1 MATNLTG
8 NTIAATYDQLLHVD
22 DGPTATEK
30 TVYSGT
36 GVATALKV
44 GTTSV
49 SVDNIQLNG
58 NTIQATT
65 GNLTLGSAIAFGSAS
80 NARTALGLGTMA
92 TQNSGA
98 VAITGG
104 TVSGVA
110 FSGSFTGMTLVESD
124 TLATSAAAAGVN
136 LNGNTLAADGT
147 DTNIGI
153 NVTPKGTGAV
163 TVTGSAIIAANSAN
177 AALRVTQVG
186 TGNAILVE
194 DSANP
199 DATPFAVD
207 ASGNVGIG
215 TTTPAAPLEVTGTA
229 ASMVVRA
236 TAAGQGSYVF
246 AAASDYFTSF
256 RSAALV
262 QHNASAAGTSLGLSN
277 AGLGALNFT
286 NGTNAVIQT
295 NGSNI
300 LRLGT
305 FGVTAIN
312 IANNQVLSLGAAPGS
327 ESLRVTPVASAVN
340 YLDVAGAA
348 TTGAPVLSAVGSD
361 TNIGIALTPKGTG
374 AVTTVSPVV
383 IGNTAALT
391 SVGGLNLSLQEHGLT
406 SATSRIG
413 LNNWGSGSSIQA
425 GVVFAKSQSN
435 VIGTQGIVS
444 SGTQLGEIIFAGDD
458 GAAFIPAASIRSL
471 VNGTPGV
478 NDMPGAL
485 VFSTT
490 ADGAAAVTERMRINA
505 AGEALIGTASSP
517 GVNLT
522 IAKNITGAASA
533 TGVLSNGQL
542 QVDVTSTAQYFNA
555 TSSQI
560 VGGALSQLRLF
571 AAGQGT
577 LSGTVTNQYGFW
589 ASSGLIGATNNYGFY
604 SDIASGANRFNFYAA
619 GTAANVFVGT
629 TSLGGLVGA
638 EALRATP
645 VASAVNYLNVI
656 GAVTTASPAIQAAG
670 SDTNIDITVTP
681 KGTGEVILP
690 KVNIDSGAID
700 GTTVGVTT
708 PAAVKGT
715 TVQATTSLGYPTG
728 TGGTVTQATSRTTGV
743 TLNKITGQI
752 TLFASSLGGHD
763 ADEFTLTNSTIAA
776 DDVIMLSI
784 KSGVAAPTRKYYQF
798 NVIAVAAG
806 SCVISVGNLDNSAIP
821 SAGTESPVVQFVVI
835 KGAIA

>member
-104 TVSGVA
+104 TMSGVA
-110 FSGSFTGMTLVESD
+110 FSG
-124 TLATSAAAAGVN
+124 
-136 LNGNTLAADGT
+136 GT
-147 DTNIGI
+147 
-153 NVTPKGTGAV
+153 
-163 TVTGSAIIAANSAN
+163 IIDDNSAN

-199 DATPFAVD
+199 DATPFVVA

-215 TTTPAAPLEVTGTA
+215 TTTPAAQLELVNTTA
-229 ASMVVRA
+229 NASMVVRA
-236 TAAGQGSYVF
+236 TDVTLRSLVL
-246 AAASDYFTSF
+246 AAASDYSTSF
-256 RSAALV
+256 RTVGLS
-262 QHNASAAGTSLGLSN
+262 QHNASATGTTLGLSN
-277 AGLGALNFT
+277 ANLGSLIF
-286 NGTNAVIQT
+286 Q
-295 NGSNI
+295 NGSNAAIYTNGVNI
-300 LRLGT
+300 LKIGT
-305 FGVTAIN
+305 NSTTAIH
-312 IANNQVLSLGAAPGS
+312 IASNQIVSLGSSAGS

-340 YLDVAGAA
+340 YLEAQGAA
-348 TTGAPVLSAVGSD
+348 TGGNPNILAQGSD

-413 LNNWGSGSSIQA
+413 LNNWGSGSTTQA

-542 QVDVTSTAQYFNA
+542 QVDVTSTAQYFSA

-577 LSGTVTNQYGFW
+577 FSGTVTNQYGFW

-604 SDIASGANRFNFYAA
+604 SDIASGTGRFNFYAA
-619 GTAANVFVGT
+619 GTAANVFAGT

-638 EALRATP
+638 ESLRVTPTASGVNFFTIAGSATTGAP
-645 VASAVNYLNVI
+645 TLNAQGSDTNKGAGYISKGTGTHFFATGGAGGNVQFNIAHTASAVNYLL
-656 GAVTTASPAIQAAG
+656 VTGSATGNSATLSAQG
-670 SDTNIDITVTP
+670 SDANI
-681 KGTGEVILP
+681 G
-690 KVNIDSGAID
+690 
-700 GTTVGVTT
+700 
-708 PAAVKGT
+708 
-715 TVQATTSLGYPTG
+715 
-728 TGGTVTQATSRTTGV
+728 
-743 TLNKITGQI
+743 
-752 TLFASSLGGHD
+752 
-763 ADEFTLTNSTIAA
+763 
-776 DDVIMLSI
+776 
-784 KSGVAAPTRKYYQF
+784 
-798 NVIAVAAG
+798 
-806 SCVISVGNLDNSAIP
+806 
-821 SAGTESPVVQFVVI
+821 
-835 KGAIA
+835 